1 MQRVVDVAAYI
12 LQKKRRLTGYQLQ
25 KLLYYCQA
33 WCLATS
39 GERLFRDPVQA
50 WEHGPVVY
58 RVYREHAQCYDVA
71 FGDVPGDA
79 SAVDV
84 RAALVIDAVLASYSG
99 LNGEELER
107 LSHSE
112 RPWMDA
118 FDGTSSTCSPEI
130 DVETM
135 ERYYSHLMASGE
147 SVRAAHH
154 VPRFD
159 CPQRICVSDAT
170 LDWLSSIV

>member
-58 RVYREHAQCYDVA
+58 RVYREHA
-71 FGDVPGDA
+71 
-79 SAVDV
+79 
-84 RAALVIDAVLASYSG
+84 
-99 LNGEELER
+99 
-107 LSHSE
+107 
-112 RPWMDA
+112 
-118 FDGTSSTCSPEI
+118 
-130 DVETM
+130 
-135 ERYYSHLMASGE
+135 
-147 SVRAAHH
+147 
-154 VPRFD
+154 
-159 CPQRICVSDAT
+159 
-170 LDWLSSIV
+170 